1 MAHRDTSEAGEVLP
15 SDTIRVKPLQAEITI
30 DVVIPALNEESCIEG
45 LLHDVMMA
53 RQHGWFQI
61 QNIYVISDA
70 STDQTDDI
78 VQWIARRDHRIKLIR
93 KQERKGKQDSIHL
106 AFSVTSADVVVFID
120 ADVRLA
126 NEQSIAKLLRHFRD
140 HETALVQ
147 GGLVRIHPGFSLNPV
162 KQASYFDWT
171 LVDSIR
177 RQKAMSWWS
186 IDGRVM
192 ALSRDFYQYLS
203 LPYSLAD
210 DQFIFYSCIQQRR
223 KFVWAEDA
231 IFYYG
236 PPQSIADFSHQ
247 WSRYFFYTNKS
258 RQYFGEE
265 LIDRDMSVPGLWR
278 TITSSIA
285 RRPFCGLMWVLCYGI
300 GKVEFMRGVSFGE
313 YERGFFRTRSKPL
326 RIQGMGRLR
335 DKNVLG

>member
-1 MAHRDTSEAGEVLP
+1 MAHRNTSQAAEVLP
-15 SDTIRVKPLQAEITI
+15 ADTIRVKPLQAEITI

-53 RQHGWFQI
+53 RQRGWFQI

-70 STDQTDDI
+70 STDQTDNI
-78 VQWIARRDHRIKLIR
+78 VQRFAKRDDRIRLLR
-93 KQERKGKQDSIHL
+93 KQERKGKQDSINL

-126 NEQSIAKLLRHFRD
+126 NEHSIANLLRHFRD
-140 HETALVQ
+140 HENALVQ
-147 GGLVRIHPGFSLNPV
+147 GGLVRIHPGFSLNPA

-192 ALSRDFYQYLS
+192 ALSRDFYQRLS
-203 LPYSLAD
+203 LPDSFAD
-210 DQFIFYSCIQQRR
+210 DQFIFYSCVQQRR

-231 IFYYG
+231 IFFYG
-236 PPQSIADFSHQ
+236 PPESIADFSHQ

-265 LIDRDMSVPGLWR
+265 LVGRDMSVPRLWR
-278 TITSSIA
+278 TIMSSIA
-285 RRPFCGLMWVLCYGI
+285 RHPFCGLMWVLCYGI
-300 GKVEFMRGVSFGE
+300 GKVEFMRGVSFGD
-313 YERGFFRTRSKPL
+313 YERGLYWTKSNPL
-326 RIQGMGRLR
+326 SIQEVGRLR
-335 DKNVLG
+335 DESALE